1 LANALKTKNYIFP
14 LVNFEHAKHNLKK
27 NNELNTSY
35 MVVLPSVKTR
45 PKPVDEGK
53 KIK

>member
-1 LANALKTKNYIFP
+1 LANALKIKNYFFP

-27 NNELNTSY
+27 KNELNTSY
-35 MVVLPSVKTR
+35 MAGLPRAKTR
-45 PKPVDEGK
+45 PKPVDEGN